1 MLFGRKRKLWLQGQT
16 WVMMKTWIFQSP
28 AVRKWQ
34 CIHFAAQWAIS
45 SAFVKQYRIHPLMHS
60 IQICWS
66 IILQVYINF
75 RSTVSNHQCMF
86 LQTKFHRWIPC
97 RFLYHLRLCH
107 LLIGHVKS
115 YTLRQ
120 LQISQNSCCE
130 RIFYLHVL
138 QTLIVQKVLT
148 RRVHHSA
155 TLCPNLV
162 SPHLRKWIC
171 PWNGSDQTI
180 QSLRVHCVLLTHRTQ
195 HWDASRIDCLEDT
208 AGRKWW
214 NILNVFPNLTNKN
227 NAKLFDLVDMLN
239 DVELT
244 MANPQYTVLLSYF
257 NSPCICK
264 ASG

>member
-1 MLFGRKRKLWLQGQT
+1 MLFGRKRKSWLQGQT

-45 SAFVKQYRIHPLMHS
+45 SAFVKKISNPSTDAFNPDLLINYPASLYQLPVHS
-60 IQICWS
+60 QQPPVYVS
-66 IILQVYINF
+66 PNQVPQVN
-75 RSTVSNHQCMF
+75 TVSFPVPSTFVPPPNRPRKVLNPSPMADFSKF
-86 LQTKFHRWIPC
+86 LLRKDFLLT
-97 RFLYHLRLCH
+97 RF
-107 LLIGHVKS
+107 
-115 YTLRQ
+115 
-120 LQISQNSCCE
+120 
-130 RIFYLHVL
+130 
-138 QTLIVQKVLT
+138 TLIVQKVLT
-148 RRVHHSA
+148 RRVHRST

-162 SPHLRKWIC
+162 SPRLRKWTC

-214 NILNVFPNLTNKN
+214 NILNAFPNLTNKD
-227 NAKLFDLVDMLN
+227 NAKLFDLVDMLT
-239 DVELT
+239 DVKST

-257 NSPCICK
+257 NSPCIYK